1 MKDEIII
8 YQANEASTRI
18 EVRIDNE
25 TVWLNR
31 KQISYL
37 FDRDVKTIGKHINNL
52 FQECELDKNS
62 TVAFFA
68 TVEME
73 GNRLIERQLEYYN
86 IDVIISIG
94 YRVKSKR
101 GIQFRIWANKVLKN
115 YLFNRNSNNFR
126 FENLE
131 NEINTIKTK
140 LTEIDIQLQTNLP
153 PNQGIFFNGQVFDA
167 YLFFTEIIKK
177 AKKNII
183 LIDNYVDETVLIQL
197 SKRNPNVSATIYT
210 GKISQQLE
218 LDMEKHNKQYP
229 PIKIKQFSESHDR
242 FIIIDNFEL
251 YHIGASLKDLGK
263 KWFAFSRMDSMT
275 GDLLKK
281 LEGY

>member
-8 YQANEASTRI
+8 YQANQASTRI

-31 KQISYL
+31 KQISIL
-37 FDRDVKTIGKHINNL
+37 FDRDVKTIGKHINNI
-52 FQECELDKNS
+52 FQEGELDKFS

-73 GNRLIERQLEYYN
+73 GNRLIERKIEYYN
-86 IDVIISIG
+86 IDAIISLG

-115 YLFNRNSNNFR
+115 YLFNRNSSNFR

-131 NEINTIKTK
+131 NEIYTIKNK

-167 YLFFTEIIKK
+167 YAFFSEIIKK
-177 AKKNII
+177 AQHYII

-210 GKISQQLE
+210 GKISQQLL
-218 LDMEKHNKQYP
+218 LDLDKHNKQYP
-229 PIKIKQFSESHDR
+229 PIEIKQFSESHDR
-242 FIIIDNFEL
+242 FIIIDQTEL

-263 KWFAFSRMDSMT
+263 KWFAFSRMDSLAD
-275 GDLLKK
+275 DLLKK
-281 LEGY
+281 LEM